1 MPNEPLSSPTG
12 IHLSLGHQ
20 QKSVLTVSRQAAV
33 AAKVSPMRTFAAI
46 IDSRVI
52 SAVESASTR

>member
-33 AAKVSPMRTFAAI
+33 AAEVSPMRTFAAI

-52 SAVESASTR
+52 SAVESASSR